1 MLQRVLIYS
10 QHLVFKSL
18 LIKVVRYFLEIREMT
33 KRNFKSHSC
42 FAIKINS
49 NELTPFDW
57 SLSHAHTVKNNRV
70 RAFNPG
76 GTNVNHWGHSCA
88 WPSREQESIMWNME
102 KKGERER
109 EKKKK
114 KKKGAA
120 TIQYENAFSIIY
132 SRANRTEPSIPSDS
146 FMEITS

>member
-1 MLQRVLIYS
+1 
-10 QHLVFKSL
+10 
-18 LIKVVRYFLEIREMT
+18 MT

-57 SLSHAHTVKNNRV
+57 DIHRQHVHGSLASLSHAHTVKNNRV